1 MATSTAKTSI
11 PAFSSQQIEGI
22 TQALGHTSD
31 GLKGSEIGHLLRECQ
46 MPDPTPADT
55 KWRRLFNAFAE
66 DQNRSQI
73 GTHIMQ
79 FIVKAM
85 NPARYT
91 TEPDPHRIRLNGLNS
106 VLAFTGY
113 QITERGKVRST
124 EAAGTVNEAL
134 ERTDRLHAAL
144 KQRNVHQDVLR
155 FCTSEIIQQNYFHAV
170 FEAKK
175 SITAKIRGLSGLS
188 KDGAELVHEAFG
200 QKFGPPL
207 LAINP
212 LLTETQRGEQNGFVS
227 LLKGLYGTI
236 RNPLA
241 HDPKV
246 EWDMTEQDALDILT
260 TISLVHRKLDQVC
273 RNRPC

>member
-1 MATSTAKTSI
+1 MVTTKQAI
-11 PAFSSQQIEGI
+11 PGFTSQQIEGI
-22 TQALGHTSD
+22 SKALGDTTD
-31 GLKGSEIGHLLRECQ
+31 GLKGSEIGHLLRDCG
-46 MPDPTPADT
+46 MPDPTPAIT
-55 KWRRLFNAFAE
+55 KWQRLYNAFAE

-85 NPARYT
+85 SPARYT
-91 TEPDPHRIRLNGLNS
+91 TEPVLFRTRLDRLNS

-113 QITERGKVRST
+113 RITEKGKVRAT
-124 EAAGTVNEAL
+124 EVAGTINEAL
-134 ERTDRLHAAL
+134 ERASRLHAAL
-144 KQRNVHQDVLR
+144 SLRAVHPDVLS
-155 FCTSEIIQQNYFHAV
+155 FCRTEIVQENYFHAV
-170 FEAKK
+170 FEAMK
-175 SITAKIRGLSGLS
+175 SITAKIRTLSGLS
-188 KDGAELVHEAFG
+188 KDGADLVHEAFG

-212 LLTETQRGEQNGFVS
+212 LLTETQRGEQRGFVS

-246 EWDMTEQDALDILT
+246 DWDMTEQDALDILT
-260 TISLVHRKLDQVC
+260 MISLVHRKLDAASRYRC
-273 RNRPC
+273 